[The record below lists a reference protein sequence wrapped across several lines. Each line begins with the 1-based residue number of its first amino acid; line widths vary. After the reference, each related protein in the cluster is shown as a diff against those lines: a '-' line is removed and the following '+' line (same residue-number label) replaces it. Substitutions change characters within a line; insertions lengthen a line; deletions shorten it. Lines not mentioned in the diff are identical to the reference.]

1 MLAHQTRPPTL
12 HLAVITLAAALLITK
27 PGVAPLGAQ
36 ATPKVLFACYIKSSG
51 TVYRIKEANTPAQCT
66 SNSHVEFSWTDAV
79 GGDHGALSGLADDD
93 HLQYVLANGVRG
105 TTNGFAVTGTFGVG
119 SIPTSGLGTRVM
131 WYPGKAAFRAG
142 DTRNDGV
149 SNGTTWDDL
158 NIGTYSAAFGRNTT
172 ASGTF
177 SIAMGLRTGAYG
189 NFGSTAMGYE
199 STANG
204 TSAIAMGSGT
214 IAYGDQSTAMGLN
227 TIASGERSTAIGQRA
242 STNFRN
248 GSFVYGDNSSAALV
262 ENTSNNQFMVRAS
275 GGTIFYSV
283 SDLTAGVTLDP
294 GAGAWASVS
303 DVRRKENFRDLDAD
317 SVLARIA
324 RLSVREWNYK
334 AQDSSVRHVG
344 PTAQDFYSAFKLS
357 ANDTTITTTDIDGVA
372 LLAIQALERR
382 TTELHHKTEQV
393 ARLEARLSEVERRLA
408 QLLDDGA
415 TTRRPA
421 PSKP

>member
-1 MLAHQTRPPTL
+1 MLAHQTRQPAL

-51 TVYRIKEANTPAQCT
+51 TVYRIKEANTPAHCT

-93 HLQYVLANGVRG
+93 HSQYVLANGVRG
-105 TTNGFAVTGTFGVG
+105 TTNGFAVTGSFGAG
-119 SIPTSGLGTRVM
+119 SIPTTGVGTRVM
-131 WYPGKAAFRAG
+131 WYPAKAAFRAG

-149 SNGTTWDDL
+149 STGTAWDDA
-158 NIGTYSAAFGRNTT
+158 NIGNYSAAFGRNTI

-177 SIAMGLRTGAYG
+177 SFAMGLRTAAFGSFGAAAIGYETIASGTSSIAMG
-189 NFGSTAMGYE
+189 NETNAVGDNATAMGTQTIASGARSTAMGV
-199 STANG
+199 
-204 TSAIAMGSGT
+204 
-214 IAYGDQSTAMGLN
+214 
-227 TIASGERSTAIGQRA
+227 RA

-248 GSFVYGDNSSAALV
+248 GSFVYGDNSSAAFV

-275 GGTIFYSV
+275 GGTIFYSI
-283 SDLTAGVTLDP
+283 SDLTAGVTLVP

-317 SVLARIA
+317 SVLTRIA

-334 AQDSSVRHVG
+334 SQDSSVRHIG

-357 ANDTTITTTDIDGVA
+357 ASDTTITTTDIDGVA